1 MKFFK
6 KVRLQMTIYKMVPWY
21 ILLFISFFLLGHF
34 ISSIK
39 NKTPLSALPY
49 ASLFVG
55 IASLVVFII
64 LLRHYMND
72 NEYRELIRQANL
84 LGDLESVGATIHSLR
99 DVPIVKGFLR
109 FNQDVI
115 FYSNQ
120 LDTKIVIPSKIT
132 EISAYSYFYK
142 CTRYVVRVSYLY
154 ENSITIEATTKE
166 ASEALCVILKKTVA
180 PHLLTDEECA
190 LDTE

>member
-21 ILLFISFFLLGHF
+21 ILLFISFFLLGYF

-72 NEYRELIRQANL
+72 NEYRELIRQAKL
-84 LGDLESVGATIHSLR
+84 LGDLESVGATIHSLS

-132 EISAYSYFYK
+132 EISAYSYFHK
-142 CTRYVVRVSYLY
+142 CIRYVVSVSYLY